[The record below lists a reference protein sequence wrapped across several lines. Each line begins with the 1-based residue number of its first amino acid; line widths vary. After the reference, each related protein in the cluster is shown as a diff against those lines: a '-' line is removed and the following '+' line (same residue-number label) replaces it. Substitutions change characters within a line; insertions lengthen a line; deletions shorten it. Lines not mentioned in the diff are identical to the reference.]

1 MINACRHRKFYNSK
15 YYCWMVA
22 KFDGLQKPCITTANY
37 SYVATCYTV
46 YDYEE
51 YNIIYFFP
59 TKAIH
64 QRILLYNNLVI
75 ARAITK
81 LLYSKVQGV

>member
-1 MINACRHRKFYNSK
+1 MY
-15 YYCWMVA
+15 M
-22 KFDGLQKPCITTANY
+22 T
-37 SYVATCYTV
+37 
-46 YDYEE
+46 
-51 YNIIYFFP
+51 FFP
-59 TKAIH
+59 TEAIH